1 MRHPYNIFQKIKLE
15 NEDLMDKINFH
26 FENDFKGDENAINKN
41 DLKNAISEF
50 AFYAPQETKKVELL
64 NKEPIS
70 ESFKKVSRK
79 SKECFELLDD

>member
-15 NEDLMDKINFH
+15 NEDLMDKINFY

-50 AFYAPQETKKVELL
+50 AFYAPQETKKIELL

-70 ESFKKVSRK
+70 
-79 SKECFELLDD
+79 